1 MLLNP
6 GVAMTVENPYPEV
19 TYQKRQFGV
28 AGESVALA
36 MANPPQAMLD
46 AELVVD
52 DNTTQEPV
60 T

>member
-1 MLLNP
+1 
-6 GVAMTVENPYPEV
+6 MTDTPNPYPTV